1 MVGGRGENLNF
12 SQSHYGTGIT
22 QPDFIQTFASR
33 RLDGELLSTKALSAA
48 PELIQSSYTYMVKLI
63 S

>member
-1 MVGGRGENLNF
+1 MTH
-12 SQSHYGTGIT
+12 SDI
-22 QPDFIQTFASR
+22 IQTFANR